1 MAYEYKA
8 GERETIIACG
18 GDEAKLAVA
27 VAQGK
32 VTFAGIMAHSAEKAL
47 ENQPLSLKVGMSDK
61 GCIHVSGINGK
72 WGVALYPQQWVAL
85 LAIGKDIIQFGKD
98 NEAELTRRGEAEKA
112 RKAAEK
118 AKPATPPMAQT
129 A

>member
-8 GERETIIACG
+8 GEREMIIECG
-18 GDEAKLAVA
+18 SDNAKLTMA
-27 VAQGK
+27 VAQQKITMLGL
-32 VTFAGIMAHSAEKAL
+32 MAYAAEKAI
-47 ENQPLSLKVGMSDK
+47 ENQPLSLKIGMSDK

-72 WGVALYPQQWVAL
+72 WGVALYPQQWAAL
-85 LAIGKDIIQFGKD
+85 LAIGKDILQFGKD

-118 AKPATPPMAQT
+118 AKPVTPPATTT

>member
-8 GERETIIACG
+8 GEREVIIACG
-18 GDEAKLAVA
+18 SDNAKLMMA
-27 VAQGK
+27 VAQQK
-32 VTFAGIMAHSAEKAL
+32 ITLTALMAFAAEKAI
-47 ENQPLSLKVGMSDK
+47 ETQPLSLKVGMSDK

-112 RKAAEK
+112 RKAMEK
-118 AKPATPPMAQT
+118 AKPATLPMT